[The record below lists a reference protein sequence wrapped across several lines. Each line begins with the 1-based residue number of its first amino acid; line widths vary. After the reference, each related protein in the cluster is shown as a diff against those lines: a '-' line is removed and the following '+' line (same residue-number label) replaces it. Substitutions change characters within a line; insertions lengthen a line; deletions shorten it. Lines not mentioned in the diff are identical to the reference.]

1 MAKTSIPCSWHQR
14 KLMKRMEQLIA
25 ADAAND
31 LIDVDMNNFM
41 AEVVERSSTIPVVVQ
56 FWAPWCGP
64 CKQLGPVLEKT
75 VFAAKGKVRMAR
87 INIDD
92 NQQIAQ
98 QLRVQSVPT
107 VYGFYNGQ
115 PVDAFAGA
123 QPESKVVQFIEK
135 LAALGNNG
143 PDIVAIVE
151 TANRLL
157 DLQDY
162 EGALAQFHEI
172 MAADPESPDG
182 LAGMVRCLVG
192 MNDLDGAREI
202 VDQLDEEFREKPS
215 MAVAIDALV
224 LSETAL
230 KSAGGIEAAQAAV
243 DADPSDL
250 AARQELAMAFFATGQ
265 QASSMDQL
273 LESIRIDRDWN
284 DGAARTQLLE
294 FFKTL
299 GPTNPNVMAARRKLS
314 TLLFA

>member
-1 MAKTSIPCSWHQR
+1 
-14 KLMKRMEQLIA
+14 MKRMEQLIA
-25 ADAAND
+25 AGASND
-31 LIDVDMNNFM
+31 PIDVDMTNFM
-41 AEVVERSSTIPVVVQ
+41 TEVVERSSTTPVVVQ

-75 VFAAKGKVRMAR
+75 VFAAKGKVRMVR
-87 INIDD
+87 VNIDN

-123 QPESKVVQFIEK
+123 QPESTVKQFIEK
-135 LAALGNNG
+135 LAAMANNG
-143 PDIVAIVE
+143 PDIAAIVE
-151 TANRLL
+151 AANRLL

-162 EGALAQFHEI
+162 EGALSQFHEI

-202 VDQLDEEFREKPS
+202 VDQLDEEFRKNPS
-215 MAVAIDALV
+215 MAAAIDVLL
-224 LSETAL
+224 LSEKAS
-230 KSAGGIEAAQAAV
+230 KSADSLDVAQAAV
-243 DADPSDL
+243 DADPSNL
-250 AARQELAMAFFATGQ
+250 TARQDLAMALFATGQ
-265 QASSMDQL
+265 QESSMDQL

-284 DGAARTQLLE
+284 DGLARTQLLE

-299 GPTNPNVMAARRKLS
+299 GPTNPNVIAARRKLS

>member
-1 MAKTSIPCSWHQR
+1 
-14 KLMKRMEQLIA
+14 
-25 ADAAND
+25 
-31 LIDVDMNNFM
+31 
-41 AEVVERSSTIPVVVQ
+41 
-56 FWAPWCGP
+56 
-64 CKQLGPVLEKT
+64 
-75 VFAAKGKVRMAR
+75 
-87 INIDD
+87 
-92 NQQIAQ
+92 
-98 QLRVQSVPT
+98 
-107 VYGFYNGQ
+107 
-115 PVDAFAGA
+115 
-123 QPESKVVQFIEK
+123 
-135 LAALGNNG
+135 
-143 PDIVAIVE
+143 
-151 TANRLL
+151 
-157 DLQDY
+157 
-162 EGALAQFHEI
+162 
-172 MAADPESPDG
+172 
-182 LAGMVRCLVG
+182 

-215 MAVAIDALV
+215 MVAAIDVLV

-230 KSAGGIEAAQAAV
+230 KSVDGIEAAQAAV